1 MHKLCVNGREYPVE
15 DGICLSDALQ
25 ACGVMVDQP
34 CGGRG
39 VCGKCRVI
47 VNGRE
52 ELACRYTVRSDVTV
66 TVPQPGEILTET
78 GVHESGRMTERLAF
92 ALDVGTTT
100 LALALVSQEDGQVV
114 RVLTATNPQR
124 AYGADVMSRIAY
136 CQKNGPQ
143 DLQRVLVEE
152 INRLVRAFALSAV
165 DTLYVAG
172 NTTMLHLLFGVDCS
186 AMGVAPYTPVFLE
199 SRRATAETLG
209 IAGVREV
216 ISLPGLASFV
226 GADLVAGLH
235 YVGLPERGKY
245 RLLVDLG
252 TNAEIVLYAADTL
265 LCTAA
270 AAGPCFEGANIS
282 CGMSALPGAV
292 YAYGPD
298 GAKTVEDAPA
308 CGLCGTGLVDVM
320 AALLADGTVDETGY
334 MEDGAFSVA
343 DGVELTQEDVRQFQ
357 LAKSAVYAA
366 IRALMAKAQ
375 VTYSEIDRL
384 YISGGFSAGMN
395 IPNAVACGLLPGE
408 LAGRCTA
415 LKNTSLLGTV
425 KYAAGDRDVSAWD
438 KPGSYVDLSADPLF
452 SDLFIEHMLF

>member
-1 MHKLCVNGREYPVE
+1 MHKLWVNGREYPVE
-15 DGICLSDALQ
+15 DGVCLSEALQ

-39 VCGKCRVI
+39 VCGKCRVT

-78 GVHESGRMTERLAF
+78 GVRESGRMTERLAF

-143 DLQRVLVEE
+143 ELQRVLVEE
-152 INRLVRAFALSAV
+152 VNRLVRAFALPVV
-165 DTLYVAG
+165 DALYVAG

-186 AMGVAPYTPVFLE
+186 AMGVAPYTPEFLE
-199 SRRATAETLG
+199 SRRAAAETLG

-216 ISLPGLASFV
+216 ISLPSLAAFV

-320 AALLADGTVDETGY
+320 AVLLADGTVDETGY

-375 VTYSEIDRL
+375 VTYSAIDRL